1 MPLSWN
7 EIKDRA
13 LKFSK
18 VWANETSEKAEA
30 KTFWDEFFNIFG
42 MSRKRV
48 ATFEAKVKKPGGQDG
63 YIDLLWKGIL
73 LIEHKSRGKDL
84 DRAYTQAKDYFP
96 GIKDRD
102 LPRYILVSDFAHFR
116 LYDLED
122 GTQHEFPLEDLYRQV
137 RLFGFIA
144 GYQTTAYKEQD
155 PVNIQAAERMGRL
168 HDKLKEIGYEGH
180 PLELYLVRLLF
191 CLFAEDTSI
200 FERRQFQDLIEQR
213 SSEDGADLAQ
223 WLCSLF
229 QMLNAPQEKR
239 LKKLDEQLVA
249 FPYVNGSLF
258 AELLP
263 HAAFDN
269 CMRQLLLDCC
279 ALDWSRISPAIFGS
293 LFQSVMESTLRR
305 NLGAHYTS
313 EKNILK
319 LIQPLFLDELRAE
332 FERLKSQPRKLAEF
346 HQRLAQLKFLDPAC
360 GCGNFLVIAYRE
372 LRLLELDVLRA
383 LHGEQ
388 KTLGVE
394 AFAILCDVDQFF
406 GIEIEEFPAQIA
418 QTALWL
424 MDHQMNL
431 RVSEE
436 FGRYF
441 VRLPLR
447 KAATI
452 VHGNALRT
460 DWREIIK
467 PETLSYILGNPPF
480 GGSKFLL
487 DSQRAD
493 VDRVFH
499 DISSAGLLD
508 FVSAWYRKAAD
519 YMAGNPAIKT
529 AFVSTNSI
537 TQGEQVSVLWSD
549 MLKRG
554 IKIHFAHRTFQWYSE
569 ARGKAAVHCVIIG
582 FALHDAENKRIF
594 DYEKPQAEP
603 HEIKVSRINPYLL
616 DAPDILVQARSTPL
630 CGSPIMINGSI
641 PADGGNLILSPDE
654 KASLLAKEPQAQ
666 QWIRPFIGA
675 DDFINRLERYCL
687 WLADCPPDQLRQM
700 PLILQRIE
708 AVRVMRLAS
717 QKAATQE
724 KAKSASLFT
733 EIRQPNSGNYLAFP
747 RTSSEN
753 RAYIPIGFVP
763 ASTIAANDIQMIPEA
778 GIYEFG
784 ILTSSMHMAWLRA
797 TCGRLKSDYR
807 YSAKL
812 TYNTFPWP
820 QAQTKKQKQAIEDS
834 AQAVLDARA
843 KFPNASLA
851 DLYDP
856 LTMSEALSKAHHKLD
871 AAVDAAYAK
880 RKFTGDSDRMAFLFE
895 LYQQITSPLE
905 SGKVPR
911 RKRVKADIEN
921 TSK

>member
-18 VWANETSEKAEA
+18 VWADETSEKAEA

-42 MSRKRV
+42 VSRKRV
-48 ATFEAKVKKPGGQDG
+48 ATFEAKVKKLGGQDG

-84 DRAYTQAKDYFP
+84 DRAFEQAKDYFP
-96 GIKDRD
+96 GLKDRD
-102 LPRYILVSDFAHFR
+102 LPRYLLVSDFARFR
-116 LYDLED
+116 LYDLEN
-122 GTQHEFPLEDLYRQV
+122 GAQHEFPLEDLYRQV

-144 GYQTTAYKEQD
+144 GYQTTAYQEQD

-168 HDKLKEIGYEGH
+168 HDKLKEIGYEGRH
-180 PLELYLVRLLF
+180 LEIYLVRLLF

-229 QMLNAPQEKR
+229 QVLNAPQEKR
-239 LKKLDEQLVA
+239 LKKLDEQLLA

-263 HAAFDN
+263 HAAFDS

-293 LFQSVMESTLRR
+293 LFQSVMDTTLRR
-305 NLGAHYTS
+305 SLGAHYTT

-319 LIQPLFLDELRAE
+319 LIKPLFLDDLRAE
-332 FERLKSQPRKLAEF
+332 FERIKSNRKRLEEF
-346 HQRLAQLKFLDPAC
+346 HQRLSKLQFLDPAC

-394 AFAILCDVDQFF
+394 TFAILCDVDQFF

-460 DWREIIK
+460 DWREIVK
-467 PETLSYILGNPPF
+467 PADLSYILGNPPF
-480 GGSKFLL
+480 GGKQHQS
-487 DSQRAD
+487 DEQNAD
-493 VDRVFH
+493 MAAVFH
-499 DISSAGLLD
+499 DVQGAGLLD
-508 FVSAWYRKAAD
+508 FVAAWYRKAAD

-537 TQGEQVSVLWSD
+537 TQGEQVGVLWPAL
-549 MLKRG
+549 LKRG
-554 IKIHFAHRTFQWYSE
+554 VKIHFAHRTFQWSSE

-582 FALHDAENKRIF
+582 FALHDTEDKRIF
-594 DYEKPQAEP
+594 DYETLQAEP
-603 HEIKVSRINPYLL
+603 REIKANRVNPYLI
-616 DAPDILVQARSTPL
+616 DAPQAVLANRRSAIADVPPISF
-630 CGSPIMINGSI
+630 GSMPN
-641 PADGGNLILSPDE
+641 DGGNLLLSSEEKTALLAQEPKAAQWIRQILGSEEFINAKERSCLWLVGISPDE
-654 KASLLAKEPQAQ
+654 LHS
-666 QWIRPFIGA
+666 
-675 DDFINRLERYCL
+675 
-687 WLADCPPDQLRQM
+687 M
-700 PLILQRIE
+700 PIFVKKVE
-708 AVRVMRLAS
+708 AVRRYRLAS
-717 QKAATQE
+717 ARSTTRELAAIPT
-724 KAKSASLFT
+724 LFG
-733 EIRQPNSGNYLAFP
+733 EIRQPGNPYLAIP
-747 RTSSEN
+747 KTSSER
-753 RAYIPIGFVP
+753 RAYIPMAFLQPNIIANTELF
-763 ASTIAANDIQMIPEA
+763 TIEGA
-778 GIYEFG
+778 GLYHFG
-784 ILTSSMHMAWLRA
+784 VLSSAMHMAWVCSV
-797 TCGRLKSDYR
+797 CGRLKSDYR
-807 YSAKL
+807 YSAGIV
-812 TYNTFPWP
+812 YNNFPWP
-820 QAQTKKQKQAIEDS
+820 QTQTDKQKKAIEDA
-834 AQAVLDARA
+834 AQAVLDARMQ
-843 KFPNASLA
+843 FPNSSLA

-856 LTMSEALSKAHHKLD
+856 LTMPAALTKVHRKLD

-880 RKFTGDSDRMAFLFE
+880 RKFTGDSDRVAFLFE

-905 SGKVPR
+905 SRKATR
-911 RKRVKADIEN
+911 RKRAK
-921 TSK
+921 T